1 MPHPAPSEPAPSALV
16 APDRIDAV
24 RAFNR
29 FYTQRIGVLEAHYQ
43 ASPFSLAEARVLYE
57 IAQRDRPAAGEI
69 ARDLGLD
76 NGYLSRILSRF
87 EKDGLIRRE
96 ASKTDG
102 RQTLL
107 SPTARGRRQYEA
119 LEAATRHGIGEM
131 LAALPDSTQQ
141 EVAAAMDTIRRAL
154 SDDAPAAPF
163 TLRPP
168 APGDFGWIVERHGTI
183 YGHDYGWR
191 GPFEGL
197 CARIAADFVE
207 KHDPRR
213 ERCWIAERD
222 GARAGSIF
230 LMKDSDE
237 VARIRLLLVEPW
249 ARGHGIGE
257 RLTQECIAFAR
268 ACGYRRVTLWTHS
281 NLTSARRIYQR
292 AGFTLTAT
300 QPHSDWGP
308 TIVGET
314 WDLTL

>member
-1 MPHPAPSEPAPSALV
+1 MPDTDAPTPAFPPA
-16 APDRIDAV
+16 DRIDAV

-43 ASPFSLAEARVLYE
+43 ASPFSLTEARALYE
-57 IAQRDRPAAGEI
+57 IIHRDHPAAGEI

-96 ASKTDG
+96 VSKTDG

-107 SPTARGRRQYEA
+107 SATARGRRQYET
-119 LEAATRHGIGEM
+119 LEAATRRGIGEM
-131 LAALPDSTQQ
+131 LAALPDSAQQ
-141 EVAAAMDTIRRAL
+141 DVAAAMDTIRRAL
-154 SDDAPAAPF
+154 SDDTPAVPF
-163 TLRPP
+163 ILRAP
-168 APGDFGWIVERHGTI
+168 APGDFGWIVARHGEI
-183 YGHDYGWR
+183 YGRDYGWL

-237 VARIRLLLVEPW
+237 TARIRLLLVEPW

-268 ACGYRRVTLWTHS
+268 AAGYRHVTLWTHS
-281 NLTSARRIYQR
+281 ILTSARRIYQR

-300 QPHSDWGP
+300 KPHSDWGP
-308 TIVGET
+308 EIVGET
-314 WDLTL
+314 WDLKL

>member
-1 MPHPAPSEPAPSALV
+1 MPDTDAPTPAPPPA
-16 APDRIDAV
+16 DRIDAV

-29 FYTQRIGVLEAHYQ
+29 FYTQRIGALEAHYQ
-43 ASPFSLAEARVLYE
+43 ASPFSLAEARALYE
-57 IAQRDRPAAGEI
+57 IVHRDHPAAGEI

-87 EKDGLIRRE
+87 ENDGLIRRE

-107 SPTARGRRQYEA
+107 SATARGRRQYET
-119 LEAATRHGIGEM
+119 LEAATRRGIGEM
-131 LAALPDSTQQ
+131 LAALPDSAQQ
-141 EVAAAMDTIRRAL
+141 DVATAMDTIRRAL
-154 SDDAPAAPF
+154 SDDTAPVPFILRAP
-163 TLRPP
+163 T
-168 APGDFGWIVERHGTI
+168 PGDFGWIVARHGEI
-183 YGHDYGWR
+183 YGRDYGWR

-207 KHDPRR
+207 KHDPQR

-237 VARIRLLLVEPW
+237 TARIRLLLVEPW
-249 ARGHGIGE
+249 ARGHSIGE
-257 RLTQECIAFAR
+257 KLTQECIAFAR
-268 ACGYRRVTLWTHS
+268 VAGYRRVTLWTHS
-281 NLTSARRIYQR
+281 ILTSARRIYQR

-300 QPHSDWGP
+300 KPHSDWGP
-308 TIVGET
+308 PIVGET

>member
-1 MPHPAPSEPAPSALV
+1 MPDAAAPAV
-16 APDRIDAV
+16 ASSHRIDAV

-57 IAQRDRPAAGEI
+57 IVHRDRPAPGEI

-76 NGYLSRILSRF
+76 NGYLSRKLSRF

-107 SPTARGRRQYEA
+107 SATARGRRQYEA
-119 LEAATRHGIGEM
+119 LENATRRGIGEM
-131 LAALPDSTQQ
+131 LAALPESTQHDI
-141 EVAAAMDTIRRAL
+141 AAAMDTIRRAL
-154 SDDAPAAPF
+154 SGDHPAAPF
-163 TLRPP
+163 ILRAP
-168 APGDFGWIVERHGTI
+168 APGDFGWIVERHGTS
-183 YGHDYGWR
+183 YGRDYGWR

-230 LMKDSDE
+230 LMKDSEE
-237 VARIRLLLVEPW
+237 VARIRLLRFEPW

-257 RLTQECIAFAR
+257 KLTQECFAFAR
-268 ACGYRRVTLWTHS
+268 ASGYRRASLWTHS
-281 NLTSARRIYQR
+281 NLTAARRIYQR
-292 AGFTLTAT
+292 SGFTLTST
-300 QPHSDWGP
+300 KPHSDWGP
-308 TIVGET
+308 KIVGET
-314 WDLTL
+314 WDLVL